1 MSWIGPA
8 IGLAGSLIGS
18 KMKSNSVKDTNA
30 QSMEVTRTNWDR
42 EDNFLQRRVADGKAA
57 GVHAL
62 AAIGAASPI
71 PQSANLVT
79 DTSGDTFADG
89 MQRFGEHVARNAAR
103 KADQKSRD
111 LADDLNAARIDTE
124 RAKATAL
131 LAEAQ
136 SRTNIKNSKQKDS
149 IPLYV
154 QYVGENGET
163 FMGPNP
169 AIADVEQFAVPPML
183 KVQKADQALRE
194 RLGGV
199 VEKLVDPM
207 KEIRLHSNRRP
218 TRPRSRPTRRAP
230 ASGPPS
236 SPWR

>member
-1 MSWIGPA
+1 MAWLGPA
-8 IGLAGSLIGS
+8 LGLAGSLIGA
-18 KMKSNSVKDTNA
+18 KMKSGSVKDTNA

-42 EDNFLQRRVADGKAA
+42 EDNFLQRRVADGRQA
-57 GVHAL
+57 GIHPL

-89 MQRFGEHVARNAAR
+89 VQRFGEHVARNAQR

-111 LADDLNAARIDTE
+111 LADQLLAARIDTE
-124 RAKATAL
+124 GAKAAAL

-136 SRTNIKNSKQKDS
+136 SRTAIKDSKQKDS

-169 AIADVEQFAVPPML
+169 KIADVEQFAVPPML
-183 KVQKADQALRE
+183 KIQKADRALRD

-199 VEKLVDPM
+199 VDKLVDPM
-207 KEIRLHSNRRP
+207 KEIRLHPNTRP
-218 TRPRSRPTRRAP
+218 TRPRSRPARRKP